1 MTYASGLGV
10 IAVFAY
16 FVPHWSQLS
25 IFCGCFSGIL
35 VTSSAF
41 VLPES
46 PMWLNS
52 KNISDNRYVRSRK
65 ILDRFRSETEI
76 EELESLKNGK
86 SSEMCDSE
94 ISMGLV
100 NQSAQIFN
108 SKMLLKRVFFC
119 TVCWSVISLMYF
131 GFNMNMGAI
140 VKGSIYSNMCILWI
154 IESIGGVVVP
164 VLIMSKLGRI
174 KYSIVVMSVVGV
186 SSWSCFWLDA
196 ENMSDSR
203 ESLGNISRWI
213 GKLAISSIWTSL
225 YVHTPELF
233 PTQLRLTGFGMPD
246 GISRFVTSL
255 SPFFGVLYKSSK
267 SVFWLV
273 HVGMALV
280 AIFSYLCLPETEN
293 IYPDS
298 KNDCR
303 AQDKTVILSC
313 CKN

>member
-1 MTYASGLGV
+1 
-10 IAVFAY
+10 
-16 FVPHWSQLS
+16 
-25 IFCGCFSGIL
+25 
-35 VTSSAF
+35 
-41 VLPES
+41 
-46 PMWLNS
+46 
-52 KNISDNRYVRSRK
+52 
-65 ILDRFRSETEI
+65 
-76 EELESLKNGK
+76 
-86 SSEMCDSE
+86 
-94 ISMGLV
+94 
-100 NQSAQIFN
+100 
-108 SKMLLKRVFFC
+108 
-119 TVCWSVISLMYF
+119 MYF

-298 KNDCR
+298 KDDCR